1 MALVKKLYEDE
12 ARTIQFYPQ
21 THTQAV
27 INADG
32 HNLDTL
38 LGKKEEITSI
48 IQSSGTTLTAEVGK
62 YYRFDVPVGTLTIT
76 LPTMTDTTTAKT
88 IVFYLTAGSTPAVTF
103 TSSHSIYY
111 SDGFEIAANSTYEV
125 SAAYNG
131 IAWVVASVKIVI
143 PT

>member
-62 YYRFDVPVGTLTIT
+62 YYRFDVPIDTLTIT

-88 IVFYLTAGSTPAVTF
+88 VVFYLTAGSTPAVTF
-103 TSSHSIYY
+103 SSTHPVYY
-111 SDGFEIAANSTYEV
+111 SDGFEIAADSTYEV
-125 SAAYNG
+125 NALWNG
-131 IAWVVASVKIVI
+131 AVWIVASITI
-143 PT
+143 IIE